1 MQFVLI
7 DTPALS
13 WETAEDT
20 DEDEVIQQRARDV
33 LVRNK
38 GRIDRAK
45 DPITPGE
52 ETSFLRE
59 LIYLFNDHFLFTV
72 SQIVSRANTEDLMV
86 FYNLPAFARGDA
98 TAFLSA
104 LSRPH
109 GLIKKHGELD
119 LLGAARI
126 VLRDWSTGKFPR
138 YTQPPASSTE
148 HGGSAEQDGEFAEL
162 YKADEE
168 ILGAAPLRKD
178 MRRGGGLIKLT
189 PGDVEKR
196 KVALDAPWD
205 ETDDEEEDEEDE
217 EEGGEEE
224 EAASAGDVSDDEV
237 EGEDFEIDQ
246 DDDEESEEE
255 VPLPTKGKRK
265 RQEKSERS
273 PASKKVAFAAPPKGS
288 KQARAQSSSK
298 TVSKPTGK
306 KAYRK

>member
-1 MQFVLI
+1 
-7 DTPALS
+7 
-13 WETAEDT
+13 
-20 DEDEVIQQRARDV
+20 
-33 LVRNK
+33 
-38 GRIDRAK
+38 
-45 DPITPGE
+45 
-52 ETSFLRE
+52 
-59 LIYLFNDHFLFTV
+59 
-72 SQIVSRANTEDLMV
+72 MV

-119 LLGAARI
+119 LVGAARI

-148 HGGSAEQDGEFAEL
+148 HSESAEQDNEFAEL

-178 MRRGGGLIKLT
+178 MRRGVGLIKLT
-189 PGDVEKR
+189 PGEVEKR

-205 ETDDEEEDEEDE
+205 ESDDEEEDE

-224 EAASAGDVSDDEV
+224 EEAASAGDGSDDEV
-237 EGEDFEIDQ
+237 DGEDAEINEMEE

-265 RQEKSERS
+265 RPEKSERA

-306 KAYRK
+306 KAHRK

>member
-1 MQFVLI
+1 
-7 DTPALS
+7 
-13 WETAEDT
+13 
-20 DEDEVIQQRARDV
+20 
-33 LVRNK
+33 
-38 GRIDRAK
+38 
-45 DPITPGE
+45 
-52 ETSFLRE
+52 
-59 LIYLFNDHFLFTV
+59 
-72 SQIVSRANTEDLMV
+72 MV

-119 LLGAARI
+119 LVGAARI

-138 YTQPPASSTE
+138 YTQPSASSTE
-148 HGGSAEQDGEFAEL
+148 HCESAEKDNEFAEL

-178 MRRGGGLIKLT
+178 MRRGGGLIRLT

-196 KVALDAPWD
+196 KVDLDAPWD
-205 ETDDEEEDEEDE
+205 ESDDEEEDE

-237 EGEDFEIDQ
+237 EGEEVEIDQ

-265 RQEKSERS
+265 RQEKSERAL
-273 PASKKVAFAAPPKGS
+273 ASKKVAFAAPPKGS